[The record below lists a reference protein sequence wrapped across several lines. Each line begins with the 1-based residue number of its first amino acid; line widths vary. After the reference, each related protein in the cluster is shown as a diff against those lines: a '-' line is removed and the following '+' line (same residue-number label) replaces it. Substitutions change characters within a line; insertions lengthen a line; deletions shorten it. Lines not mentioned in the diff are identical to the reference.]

1 MEFHGGA
8 LPQHP
13 LDGRQGC
20 AVYMALGADV
30 ARPSANVDFQWAY
43 TFMGLH
49 QLNKNV
55 DFVVGG
61 RWNVLQGN
69 LDFKGPLISGRS
81 LLSAIEA
88 AMTRDKEP

>member
-1 MEFHGGA
+1 
-8 LPQHP
+8 
-13 LDGRQGC
+13 
-20 AVYMALGADV
+20 
-30 ARPSANVDFQWAY
+30 
-43 TFMGLH
+43 MGLH